1 MMAKIRN
8 TGTPPTT
15 DANPITNHPATP
27 AASSDTY
34 TTDHAKPS
42 AGGGGV

>member
-1 MMAKIRN
+1 MAKLRN

-27 AASSDTY
+27 LASVDTYSSD
-34 TTDHAKPS
+34 KPKAS